1 MLFSDFSKHHQKW
14 GLHTV
19 PFWYIYICIYYAWTG
34 KVFLWLFVF
43 VVLKTP
49 DASQNQYRSTRKF
62 CDFVLWSTVRNS
74 TPRAATKVYLMRFT
88 TIHIDILDWIVVP
101 VANSFFEHDVL
112 YVVDVVL
119 LGANRLISKGT
130 RKDKTTL
137 DAVLLRIRACKV
149 LISPHPD
156 DLWHVTAKLPQIL
169 LEFQASPAG
178 FRYICV
184 PYIYIHL

>member
-1 MLFSDFSKHHQKW
+1 MNIWWYSDQRCFLVTFSKHNQKW

-19 PFWYIYICIYYAWTG
+19 PFWYIYIYYAWTG

-49 DASQNQYRSTRKF
+49 DASQNQYSSTGKF

-88 TIHIDILDWIVVP
+88 TIHLDILDWIVVP
-101 VANSFFEHDVL
+101 VANRFFEHDVL

-119 LGANRLISKGT
+119 LGANRLISTGT
-130 RKDKTTL
+130 RKDETTL

-149 LISPHPD
+149 NQSTSRWL
-156 DLWHVTAKLPQIL
+156 VTCHS
-169 LEFQASPAG
+169 QAAADPTRVSSLKPSW
-178 FRYICV
+178 V
-184 PYIYIHL
+184 